1 MKKIITII
9 LLLCCILCTSGC
21 SSPKKEYDI
30 VATTRPV
37 YDITVSLC
45 QNTGLSIKRLVT
57 ENLSCLHNYTLQ
69 VNQMQAIESADL
81 IVLSGVGMEDFL
93 HNALQSKNHIID
105 SSQNVNLLCHEHTHT
120 EDQHDGHHH
129 SQDPHIWL
137 SVDNARI
144 MAQNIYSGLC
154 AQYPN
159 LVAKFQINLQSLQE
173 EFDALELYGQTELQN
188 LRCRELITFHD
199 GFSYFADDWDLHILY
214 AVEEES
220 GSEASAAQLIM
231 LTEMVTT
238 HQLPAIFTETNG
250 STSAAGIIAS
260 ETGAK
265 IFTLNMAMSEKDYF
279 ESMYYNIDTIKEALG

>member
-81 IVLSGVGMEDFL
+81 IVISGVGMEDFL

-105 SSQNVNLLCHEHTHT
+105 SSQSVPLICHEHIHA
-120 EDQHDGHHH
+120 EDHHDGHHH

-154 AQYPN
+154 TQYPD
-159 LVAKFQINLQSLQE
+159 LVAQFQSNLQSLQE